1 MNRHNL
7 QRLDFTVSVW
17 VNTEDYTDIIENMDY
32 EFTHPAIVDV
42 EIVDVNYE

>member
-1 MNRHNL
+1 MNRDNL